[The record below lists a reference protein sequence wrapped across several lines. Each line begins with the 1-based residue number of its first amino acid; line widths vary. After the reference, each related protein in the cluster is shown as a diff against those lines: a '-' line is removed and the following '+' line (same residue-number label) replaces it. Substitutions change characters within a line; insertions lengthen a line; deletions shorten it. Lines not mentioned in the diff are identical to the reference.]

1 MGNLRH
7 PVSSLQPRCRIP
19 VRFPSPQTNFS
30 PYIPLSA
37 GAPRR
42 IRPSPRII
50 SATPGPPGLGHP
62 ARSAPLMMAARP
74 AGWWPC
80 ACRPPPS
87 GPSSRRGRPPGPRAG
102 RAPAPGPSCGS
113 GSSGQG
119 RPAGCSGPGGLADL
133 VAPGEGR
140 AWSITGDGNG
150 LGQQNKGLLKCRI
163 TCCSVSILNSAA
175 NEDIVGLFWQAVNNR
190 VNYRKELV
198 PYWLLNVFRQH
209 QVHPLDLNVYTA

>member
-1 MGNLRH
+1 MTEVG
-7 PVSSLQPRCRIP
+7 
-19 VRFPSPQTNFS
+19 
-30 PYIPLSA
+30 PL
-37 GAPRR
+37 GVP
-42 IRPSPRII
+42 
-50 SATPGPPGLGHP
+50 
-62 ARSAPLMMAARP
+62 
-74 AGWWPC
+74 
-80 ACRPPPS
+80 
-87 GPSSRRGRPPGPRAG
+87 
-102 RAPAPGPSCGS
+102 
-113 GSSGQG
+113 
-119 RPAGCSGPGGLADL
+119 GPGGLADL